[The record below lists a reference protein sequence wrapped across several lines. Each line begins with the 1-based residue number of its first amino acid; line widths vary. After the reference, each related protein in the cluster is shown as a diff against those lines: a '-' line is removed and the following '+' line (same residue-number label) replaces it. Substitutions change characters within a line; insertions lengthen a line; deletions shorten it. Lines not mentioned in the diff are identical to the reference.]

1 MWSVSRTTRAPC
13 SPFPIWS
20 GLISARPGSNA
31 WRKSSTPPSPAGPMV
46 SGRRNSDPGSM
57 GRACSFEPMVHF
69 ISSTSAIIGS
79 PACSMPRGCQP
90 RLCLRHCRSA
100 WCSISNGDPTLFDCR
115 HLPCRCLEW
124 CAGMRKLCRRRRN
137 ILMPN
142 LKLTLACW
150 DYDRTRPLIDGRV
163 KPHGVD
169 LEVKMLRPRVMFPR
183 MLEHKE
189 FDASELSL
197 ASYASLLGRG
207 DMSFRALPVAV
218 SKIFRHSCIYIRP
231 GSGIE
236 KPEDLRGKRVG
247 TTQWGSTAAVF
258 MKGLIQDEYGVKPSD
273 MRWFMGGLDAP
284 TQAPLIPFTP
294 PPGVSLEL
302 LPEGKTLEAMME
314 AGELDALFSI
324 YLPKI
329 FLNGSPNCK
338 RLWPNFK
345 EIEKDYYRRT
355 KIFPIMHTIAM
366 RSDVIAAH

>member
-1 MWSVSRTTRAPC
+1 MA
-13 SPFPIWS
+13 
-20 GLISARPGSNA
+20 
-31 WRKSSTPPSPAGPMV
+31 
-46 SGRRNSDPGSM
+46 D
-57 GRACSFEPMVHF
+57 
-69 ISSTSAIIGS
+69 
-79 PACSMPRGCQP
+79 
-90 RLCLRHCRSA
+90 
-100 WCSISNGDPTLFDCR
+100 
-115 HLPCRCLEW
+115 
-124 CAGMRKLCRRRRN
+124 
-137 ILMPN
+137 

-163 KPHGVD
+163 RPHGID

-207 DMSFRALPVAV
+207 DTSFRALPVAV

-258 MKGLIQDEYGVKPSD
+258 MKGMIQDEYGVAPHE

-302 LPEGKTLEAMME
+302 LPDGKTLEAMME
-314 AGELDALFSI
+314 GGELDALFSI

-345 EIEKDYYRRT
+345 EVEKDYYRRT

-366 RSDVIAAH
+366 RSDVIEAHPWAPKALYHALIEARDIAVEGLYDTDALRLALPWLLDHVEEAWSVFGEDFWAYGLEANRPTLEALGRYVFEQGLSPRVVAAEELFMPGLD

>member
-1 MWSVSRTTRAPC
+1 MT
-13 SPFPIWS
+13 
-20 GLISARPGSNA
+20 
-31 WRKSSTPPSPAGPMV
+31 
-46 SGRRNSDPGSM
+46 D
-57 GRACSFEPMVHF
+57 
-69 ISSTSAIIGS
+69 
-79 PACSMPRGCQP
+79 
-90 RLCLRHCRSA
+90 LR
-100 WCSISNGDPTLFDCR
+100 
-115 HLPCRCLEW
+115 
-124 CAGMRKLCRRRRN
+124 
-137 ILMPN
+137 
-142 LKLTLACW
+142 LTLACW

-163 KPHGVD
+163 RPHGID

-183 MLEHKE
+183 MLEDKE
-189 FDASELSL
+189 FHASELSL

-207 DMSFRALPVAV
+207 DTSFRALPVAV

-258 MKGLIQDEYGVKPSD
+258 MKGMIQDEYGVAPHE

-302 LPEGKTLEAMME
+302 LPDGKTLEAMME

-329 FLNGSPNCK
+329 FLNGSSNCK

-345 EIEKDYYRRT
+345 EVEKAYYRKT
-355 KIFPIMHTIAM
+355 KIFPIMHTIAL
-366 RSDVIAAH
+366 RSDVIADHPWAPKALYHALIEARDMAVEGLYDTDALRLALPWLLDHVEEAWSVFGEDFWAYGLEANRPTLTALGRYVFEQGLSPRVVAAEELFMPGLD

>member
-1 MWSVSRTTRAPC
+1 MT
-13 SPFPIWS
+13 
-20 GLISARPGSNA
+20 
-31 WRKSSTPPSPAGPMV
+31 
-46 SGRRNSDPGSM
+46 D
-57 GRACSFEPMVHF
+57 
-69 ISSTSAIIGS
+69 
-79 PACSMPRGCQP
+79 
-90 RLCLRHCRSA
+90 
-100 WCSISNGDPTLFDCR
+100 
-115 HLPCRCLEW
+115 
-124 CAGMRKLCRRRRN
+124 
-137 ILMPN
+137 

-163 KPHGVD
+163 RPHGID

-183 MLEHKE
+183 MLEDNE
-189 FDASELSL
+189 FHASELSL

-207 DMSFRALPVAV
+207 DTSFRALPVAV

-258 MKGLIQDEYGVKPSD
+258 MKGMIQDEYGVAPHE

-302 LPEGKTLEAMME
+302 LPDGKTLEAMME

-345 EIEKDYYRRT
+345 EVEKDYYRKT

-366 RSDVIAAH
+366 RSDVIADHPWAPKALYDALVEARDIAVEGLYDTDALRLALPWLLDHVEEAWSVFGEDFWAYGLEANRPTLTALGRYVFEQGLSPRVVAAEELFMPGLD